1 MGLFSKKK
9 QMVEYD
15 KVESERQKKIM
26 REIFNEAVSEGETYQ
41 IFLATEL
48 SSKYEKGLFLDTNT
62 TTYYYY
68 IFGFREKDKKMF
80 MVQVDPEL
88 VNYSHPIAIEVDT
101 LKDISF
107 NKKYD
112 EVCLEYKKEVG
123 MFGEVMK
130 IHDYGKKTMGGISNL
145 YQETERNA
153 FLDFLEDVRKEMTE
167 NGYTL
172 SKWKRE

>member
-26 REIFNEAVSEGETYQ
+26 QEIFNEAVSEGETYQ

-80 MVQVDPEL
+80 
-88 VNYSHPIAIEVDT
+88 YTSHSHLCRSRLCLRPALPAHSPDVAFHCGADAHV
-101 LKDISF
+101 IS
-107 NKKYD
+107 
-112 EVCLEYKKEVG
+112 
-123 MFGEVMK
+123 
-130 IHDYGKKTMGGISNL
+130 L
-145 YQETERNA
+145 YLLHAHT
-153 FLDFLEDVRKEMTE
+153 
-167 NGYTL
+167 
-172 SKWKRE
+172 

>member
-1 MGLFSKKK
+1 
-9 QMVEYD
+9 MVEYD

-26 REIFNEAVSEGETYQ
+26 REIFNKAVSEGETYQ
-41 IFLATEL
+41 IFLVSEL
-48 SSKYEKGLFLDTNT
+48 SSKYEKGFLFDTNT

-68 IFGFREKDKKMF
+68 IFGYREQDKKMY

-88 VNYSHPIAIEVDT
+88 VNYSHPMEVEIEN
-101 LKDISF
+101 LKDIRS

-130 IHDYGKKTMGGISNL
+130 IHDYGKKTLGGISNL

-153 FLDFLEDVRKEMTE
+153 FLDFLESVRKEMIE
-167 NGYTL
+167 KGYKL